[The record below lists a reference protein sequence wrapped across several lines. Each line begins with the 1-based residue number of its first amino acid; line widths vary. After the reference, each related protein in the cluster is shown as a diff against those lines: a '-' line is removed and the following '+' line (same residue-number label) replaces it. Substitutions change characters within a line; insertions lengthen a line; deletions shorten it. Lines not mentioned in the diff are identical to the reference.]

1 MLSFYEKSGGKR
13 NRLAFRDASAQATA
27 ETESHTSTNDWQ
39 RTGHDSQLN
48 FIELKTVDV
57 DNVPRSKRTSEVG
70 CDS

>member
-39 RTGHDSQLN
+39 RTGYDSQPN
-48 FIELKTVDV
+48 FIELKTVGV
-57 DNVPRSKRTSEVG
+57 DNVPSSKRTSEGG